1 MKMINRRSLL
11 ATSAAFAAML
21 VLSETSARAETK
33 FTLEA
38 LEAAQKA
45 GKSILVEVAAPW
57 CPTCKAQQPIIEWL
71 AKDAKFKD
79 FVFLKLDFDSQKDEL
94 RKLNARNQSTLIVFK
109 GTNEVGRSVGDTNPD
124 SIEALL
130 AKAL

>member
-1 MKMINRRSLL
+1 MISRRSLL
-11 ATSAAFAAML
+11 AAATALPLLLA
-21 VLSETSARAETK
+21 LSQTSARAETR
-33 FTLEA
+33 FSLEA

-109 GTNEVGRSVGDTNPD
+109 GANEVGRSVGDTNPD

-130 AKAL
+130 AKAI